1 MPDLS
6 TLALTAGL
14 IVAGAS
20 GAQLVKSPEAWPR
33 TVGAFGQRLADQ
45 TGFYIVQTGS
55 NRLAMRA
62 LGWQA
67 DTARCPRAELLA
79 CAAKRTFTALDRDGH
94 RRLHT
99 PLIASIALGTGASVA
114 WRPERSNNADTW
126 AFVGT
131 RLGIVFAGYVAERVL
146 VDWWRGRN
154 SAVPEQH

>member
-33 TVGAFGQRLADQ
+33 TVGGFGQRIVDQ

-55 NRLAMRA
+55 NQLAMRA
-62 LGWQA
+62 LGWRP
-67 DTARCPRAELLA
+67 DTEPCRRSELVG
-79 CAAKRTFTALDRDGH
+79 CAFTRTFTAYDRNGV

-99 PLIASIALGTGASVA
+99 PLIASILLGTGASVA
-114 WRPERSNNADTW
+114 WRPERDDPAKTW

-131 RLGIVFAGYVAERVL
+131 RLGIVFGGYVAERIV
-146 VDWWRGRN
+146 VDWWRARN
-154 SAVPEQH
+154 P